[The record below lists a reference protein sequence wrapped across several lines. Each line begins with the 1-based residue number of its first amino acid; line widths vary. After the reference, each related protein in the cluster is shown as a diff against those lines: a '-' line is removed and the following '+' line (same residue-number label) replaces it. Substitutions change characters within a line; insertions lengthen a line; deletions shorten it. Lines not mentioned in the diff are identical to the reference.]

1 MHAQNLT
8 GDWQGALTV
17 GTQELR
23 LIVHF
28 EQGQPGSW
36 KATLASIDQGPDRG
50 TALPASAVTVQQT
63 AITLAF
69 PAIRSTFTGTIG
81 PDGNSI
87 AGTWTQGQ
95 PLPLE
100 LRRVIH
106 RVAAAD
112 LDVRM
117 RPDAEAAPDS
127 SAAYT
132 LAKSFGEDHRG
143 SVTPLWLER

>member
-1 MHAQNLT
+1 LHAQNLT

-87 AGTWTQGQ
+87 AGTWTQAN
-95 PLPLE
+95 
-100 LRRVIH
+100 RCRSSC
-106 RVAAAD
+106 VA
-112 LDVRM
+112 
-117 RPDAEAAPDS
+117 S
-127 SAAYT
+127 SI
-132 LAKSFGEDHRG
+132 G
-143 SVTPLWLER
+143 